1 MNCDDVRDLTG
12 AYALGSVS
20 PEEKR
25 QIEEHLEGC
34 DLHDEI
40 AGLSAT
46 ALGLAEATQ
55 ELEPS
60 AGLGARISDVIRSE
74 PDVAITRPLARPIWQ
89 RVTRIASWPV
99 AAALVIAV
107 GALLIWNIDLQLEDQ
122 EDNLVHFVK
131 EADGAWV
138 RIEATI
144 GQAGS
149 TFSLGGFEPLPSDRD
164 YQLWTVRD
172 DVAISLGV
180 FEPNAEGDWSGE
192 MDFALLRGDLIAI
205 TEEVKGGADAPTM
218 DPLLS
223 TQI

>member
-1 MNCDDVRDLTG
+1 MNCDEVRDLTG

-25 QIEEHLEGC
+25 QIEDHLEDC

-40 AGLSAT
+40 AGLTAT
-46 ALGLAEATQ
+46 AMGLGSAAL
-55 ELEPS
+55 ELEPP
-60 AGLGARISDVIRSE
+60 AGLGGRISAAIQAE
-74 PDVAITRPLARPIWQ
+74 PDVAVTRPVDRPIWQ
-89 RVTRIASWPV
+89 RVKRIASWPV
-99 AAALVIAV
+99 AAALFIAV
-107 GALLIWNIDLQLEDQ
+107 GALVIWNIDLQLEDR

-131 EADGAWV
+131 EADGDWV
-138 RIEATI
+138 RIEATL

-149 TFSLGGFEPLPSDRD
+149 TVSLGGFEPLPSDRD

-180 FEPNAEGDWSGE
+180 FEPDAKGDWSGK
-192 MDFALLRGDLIAI
+192 MDFALLRGDVIAI

>member
-1 MNCDDVRDLTG
+1 MNCDEVRDLTG

-25 QIEEHLEGC
+25 QIEDHLEDC

-40 AGLSAT
+40 AGLTAT
-46 ALGLAEATQ
+46 AMGLASTSL
-55 ELEPS
+55 ELEPP
-60 AGLGARISDVIRSE
+60 AGLGGRISAAIHAE
-74 PDVAITRPLARPIWQ
+74 PDVVVTRPVDRPIWR

-99 AAALVIAV
+99 AAALVVAV
-107 GALLIWNIDLQLEDQ
+107 GALVIWNIDLQLEDQ
-122 EDNLVHFVK
+122 EDNLVHFGK
-131 EADGAWV
+131 EADGDWV
-138 RIEATI
+138 RIEATL
-144 GQAGS
+144 GHAGS
-149 TFSLGGFEPLPSDRD
+149 TVSLGGFEPLSSDRD

-192 MDFALLRGDLIAI
+192 MDLPLLRGDLIAI
-205 TEEVKGGADAPTM
+205 TEEIKGGADAPTM

-223 TQI
+223 TKI

>member
-1 MNCDDVRDLTG
+1 MNCDEVRDLTG

-25 QIEEHLEGC
+25 QIEDHLEDC

-40 AGLSAT
+40 SGLTTT
-46 ALGLAEATQ
+46 ALGLAAATQ
-55 ELEPS
+55 ELEPPS
-60 AGLGARISDVIRSE
+60 GLGASISAAIHAE
-74 PDVAITRPLARPIWQ
+74 PDVVITRPVARPIWQ

-107 GALLIWNIDLQLEDQ
+107 GALMIWNIDLQLEDQ

-131 EADGAWV
+131 EADGDWV
-138 RIEATI
+138 RIVATL
-144 GQAGS
+144 GQTGS
-149 TFSLGGFEPLPSDRD
+149 TVSLGGFEPLPSDRD

-192 MDFALLRGDLIAI
+192 MDLPLLRGDLIAI

>member
-1 MNCDDVRDLTG
+1 MNCDEVRDLTG

-25 QIEEHLEGC
+25 QIEDHLKDCG
-34 DLHDEI
+34 LHDEI
-40 AGLSAT
+40 AGLTAT
-46 ALGLAEATQ
+46 AVGLASASM
-55 ELEPS
+55 ELEPP
-60 AGLGARISDVIRSE
+60 AGLGTRISAAIHAER
-74 PDVAITRPLARPIWQ
+74 DVAVTRPVHRPIWQ

-107 GALLIWNIDLQLEDQ
+107 GALVIWNIDLQLEDQ

-131 EADGAWV
+131 EADGDWM
-138 RIEATI
+138 RIEATL
-144 GQAGS
+144 GQTGS
-149 TFSLGGFEPLPSDRD
+149 TVSLGGFEPLPSDRD

-172 DVAISLGV
+172 DVAISMGV
-180 FEPNAEGDWSGE
+180 FEPDAEGDWSGE
-192 MDFALLRGDLIAI
+192 MDFALLRGDVIAI

-223 TQI
+223 TRI